1 MEISIYAARAAAQ
14 LGRTVNLA
22 LDDVALTPAGYRML
36 AYLATGETAAKVL
49 AVKLAISR
57 PTVTATL
64 DWLEPQGYVTRS
76 PSLAD
81 RRRVDITITPAGHAV
96 LADAD
101 RRIIDRL
108 REVLGD
114 VDVDEVASIVRGLEV
129 LGDALNEYRV
139 RNLPPG
145 SRPVGSADG

>member
-1 MEISIYAARAAAQ
+1 YWISGRDATALLRSRPLAFAQRDGKEFAAESRPVALGRHMMEISTYAARAAAQ

-49 AVKLAISR
+49 AAKLAISR

-76 PSLAD
+76 PSELD
-81 RRRVDITITPAGHAV
+81 RRRVDI
-96 LADAD
+96 
-101 RRIIDRL
+101 
-108 REVLGD
+108 
-114 VDVDEVASIVRGLEV
+114 
-129 LGDALNEYRV
+129 
-139 RNLPPG
+139 
-145 SRPVGSADG
+145 

>member
-1 MEISIYAARAAAQ
+1 MEISIHAARAAAQ

-22 LDDVALTPAGYRML
+22 LGDVVLTPAGYRML

-49 AVKLAISR
+49 AAKLAISR

-76 PSLAD
+76 PSATD
-81 RRRVDITITPAGHAV
+81 RRRVDIAITPAGHAV
-96 LADAD
+96 LAEAD
-101 RRIIDRL
+101 RRIVERL
-108 REVLGD
+108 RDVLGAID
-114 VDVDEVASIVRGLEV
+114 AAEVGSIVRGLEV

-139 RNLPPG
+139 RNLPPE
-145 SRPVGSADG
+145 SRPPDTLES